1 MKKLLF
7 LIFLVLST
15 GRVHATLIDSLHVT
29 PSIDEQTF
37 KNGTLDITFW
47 NHGNSMV
54 TYCLMDAD
62 GEVVAEGKLVKQV
75 KPARQQFA
83 IDVQKVKRW
92 TAETPYQYTLCLNAT
107 PMKGKGQAEQVKQKV
122 GFRLV
127 AIRYAKLFLNG
138 CPLFLKGINLHNMQP
153 NMSRA
158 DMINILRLLKA
169 HNINAVCT
177 DRVDPLWYDLC
188 DEYGFYACV
197 ELGRSEHIAA
207 FKQLYNHPSIIMWSV
222 GKAETSNVVISKL
235 FETLKQEDTKRPV
248 IWVDMPFTDKRC
260 ELYAPFAPTAKVAD
274 DFCNMGNPVAEKPQ
288 LLASYAQPNG
298 NSYGA
303 LDEYMSLRYRQ
314 PKYAGGF
321 LCEGT
326 LANMQAATP
335 AMQEIRYQMQS
346 ISTLSHAPRI
356 GRLEV
361 FNDSFYDTL
370 SNVYIRWVVRHNGVP
385 VKNGVYTKPFS
396 VAPRKTTNINLG
408 FTDLFKTYPK
418 GELTLDVSYHQ
429 AIATELIAK
438 DQELAKA
445 QITVR
450 PFKPSVEP
458 QQASMAD
465 KRPLKLKRGQS
476 IVISN
481 TCCTV
486 AFDKATGWLTR
497 YDVNGQKLLA
507 EGGTLK
513 PTFWRALTNND
524 RAANGEKQFA
534 QWEKP
539 TYTLVALKTEK
550 VKSNS
555 TQRTDIC
562 VTAQY
567 ELTEQNVA
575 LSICYTINEGGVMK
589 VEQTVTPNDETA
601 VPLALRYGMT
611 LQMPVNMCQSEYFGR
626 GPLENYADRKA
637 SQFVGLY
644 KYNVAHAQCPYTPYQ
659 AWGNH
664 CDVRYWRQTN
674 VQGLGLEVS
683 SAATFGASAYLT
695 KTLPSAI
702 DLHIDLKQSGVNEM
716 VNVGQYPEMIT
727 DTRVLLHKQTFTFWL
742 NPIVA
747 NVEKHE

>member
-7 LIFLVLST
+7 LILLVLST
-15 GRVHATLIDSLHVT
+15 GRVYAALIDSLHVT

-37 KNGTLDITFW
+37 KNGKLDITFW
-47 NHGNSMV
+47 NQGNSMV

-92 TAETPYQYTLCLNAT
+92 TAETPYQYTLYLNAT
-107 PMKGKGQAEQVKQKV
+107 PIKGKGLAEQVKQKV

-138 CPLFLKGINLHNMQP
+138 CPLFLKGINLHNLQP

-197 ELGRSEHIAA
+197 ELGRSQHIAT

-222 GKAETSNVVISKL
+222 GKAETDDVVISKL
-235 FETLKQEDTKRPV
+235 FEKLKKEDTKRPV

-303 LDEYMSLRYRQ
+303 IDEYMSLRYRQ

-321 LCEGT
+321 FCEGT

-361 FNDSFYDTL
+361 FNDCFYDTL

-450 PFKPSVEP
+450 PFKPRVEP
-458 QQASMAD
+458 LQASMVD

-486 AFDKATGWLTR
+486 AFDKTTGWLTR

-567 ELTEQNVA
+567 ELKEQNVA

-611 LQMPVNMCQSEYFGR
+611 LQMPVDMCQSEYFGR

-637 SQFVGLY
+637 SQFVGQY
-644 KYNVAHAQCPYTPYQ
+644 KYNVAHAQCPYIPYQ

-674 VQGLGLEVS
+674 ALGLGLEVS
-683 SAATFGASAYLT
+683 SAITFGASAYLA

-742 NPIVA
+742 NPIMD
-747 NVEKHE
+747 NVEKH

>member
-7 LIFLVLST
+7 LILLVLST
-15 GRVHATLIDSLHVT
+15 GRVYAALIDSLHVT

-37 KNGTLDITFW
+37 KNGKLDITFW
-47 NHGNSMV
+47 NQGNSMV

-92 TAETPYQYTLCLNAT
+92 TAETPYQYTLYLNAT
-107 PMKGKGQAEQVKQKV
+107 PIKGKGLAEQVKQKV

-138 CPLFLKGINLHNMQP
+138 CPLFLKGINLHNLQP
-153 NMSRA
+153 NMSRV

-197 ELGRSEHIAA
+197 ELGRSQHIAA

-222 GKAETSNVVISKL
+222 GKAETDDVVISRL
-235 FETLKQEDTKRPV
+235 FEKLKKEDTKRPV

-303 LDEYMSLRYRQ
+303 IDEYMSLRYRQ

-335 AMQEIRYQMQS
+335 AMHEIRYQMQS

-408 FTDLFKTYPK
+408 FTDLFKTYLK

-458 QQASMAD
+458 LQASMVD

-486 AFDKATGWLTR
+486 AFDKTTGWLTR

-567 ELTEQNVA
+567 ELKEQNVA

-611 LQMPVNMCQSEYFGR
+611 LQMPVDMCQSEYFGR

-637 SQFVGLY
+637 SQFVGQY
-644 KYNVAHAQCPYTPYQ
+644 KYNVAHAQCPYVPYQ

-674 VQGLGLEVS
+674 ALGLGLEVS
-683 SAATFGASAYLT
+683 SAITFGASAYLA

-742 NPIVA
+742 NPIMD
-747 NVEKHE
+747 NVEKH

>member
-7 LIFLVLST
+7 LILLVLST
-15 GRVHATLIDSLHVT
+15 GRVYAALIDSLHVT

-37 KNGTLDITFW
+37 KNGKLDITFW
-47 NHGNSMV
+47 NQGNSMV

-107 PMKGKGQAEQVKQKV
+107 PIKGKGLAEQVKQKV

-138 CPLFLKGINLHNMQP
+138 CPLFLKGINLHNLQP
-153 NMSRA
+153 NMSRV

-197 ELGRSEHIAA
+197 ELGRSQHIVA

-222 GKAETSNVVISKL
+222 GKADTDDVVISRL
-235 FETLKQEDTKRPV
+235 FEKLKKEDTKRPV

-260 ELYAPFAPTAKVAD
+260 ELYTPFAPTAKVAD

-303 LDEYMSLRYRQ
+303 IDEYMSLRYRQ

-408 FTDLFKTYPK
+408 FTDLFKTYPM

-458 QQASMAD
+458 LQASMVD

-486 AFDKATGWLTR
+486 AFDKTTGWLTR

-539 TYTLVALKTEK
+539 TYKLVALKTEK

-567 ELTEQNVA
+567 ELKEQNVA

-611 LQMPVNMCQSEYFGR
+611 FQMPVDMCQSEYFGR

-637 SQFVGLY
+637 SQFVGQY
-644 KYNVAHAQCPYTPYQ
+644 KYNVAHAQCPYVPYQ

-674 VQGLGLEVS
+674 ALGLGLEVS
-683 SAATFGASAYLT
+683 SAITFGASAYLA

-742 NPIVA
+742 NPIMD
-747 NVEKHE
+747 NVEKY

>member
-7 LIFLVLST
+7 LILLVLST
-15 GRVHATLIDSLHVT
+15 GRVYASLIDSLHVT

-37 KNGTLDITFW
+37 KNGKLDITFW
-47 NHGNSMV
+47 NQGNSMV

-107 PMKGKGQAEQVKQKV
+107 PIKGKGQAEQVKQKV

-138 CPLFLKGINLHNMQP
+138 CPLFLKGINLHNLQP

-197 ELGRSEHIAA
+197 ELGRSQHIAA

-222 GKAETSNVVISKL
+222 GKAETDDVVISRL
-235 FETLKQEDTKRPV
+235 FEKLKKEDTKRPV

-303 LDEYMSLRYRQ
+303 IDEYMSLRYRQ

-458 QQASMAD
+458 LQASMVD

-486 AFDKATGWLTR
+486 AFDKTTGWLTR

-507 EGGTLK
+507 EGGTLI
-513 PTFWRALTNND
+513 PSFWRALTNND

-567 ELTEQNVA
+567 ELKEQNVA

-611 LQMPVNMCQSEYFGR
+611 LQMPVDMCQSEYFGR

-637 SQFVGLY
+637 SQFVGQY
-644 KYNVAHAQCPYTPYQ
+644 KYNVAHAQCPYVPYQ

-674 VQGLGLEVS
+674 ALGLGLEVS
-683 SAATFGASAYLT
+683 SAITFGASAYLA

-742 NPIVA
+742 NPIMD
-747 NVEKHE
+747 NVEKH

>member
-7 LIFLVLST
+7 LILLVLST
-15 GRVHATLIDSLHVT
+15 GRVYAALIDSLHVT

-37 KNGTLDITFW
+37 KNGKLDITFW
-47 NHGNSMV
+47 NQGNSMV

-92 TAETPYQYTLCLNAT
+92 TAETPYQYTLYLNAT
-107 PMKGKGQAEQVKQKV
+107 PIKGKGLAEQVEQKV

-138 CPLFLKGINLHNMQP
+138 CPLFLKGINLHNLQP

-197 ELGRSEHIAA
+197 ELGRSQHIAT

-222 GKAETSNVVISKL
+222 GKAETDDVVISKL
-235 FETLKQEDTKRPV
+235 FEKLKKEDTKRPV

-303 LDEYMSLRYRQ
+303 IDEYMSLRYRQ

-361 FNDSFYDTL
+361 FNDCFYDTL

-450 PFKPSVEP
+450 PFKPRVEP
-458 QQASMAD
+458 LQASMVD

-486 AFDKATGWLTR
+486 AFDKTTGWLTR

-567 ELTEQNVA
+567 ELKEQNVA

-611 LQMPVNMCQSEYFGR
+611 LQMPVDMCQSEYFGR

-637 SQFVGLY
+637 SQFVGQY
-644 KYNVAHAQCPYTPYQ
+644 KYNVAHAQCPYIPYQ

-674 VQGLGLEVS
+674 VLGLGLEVS
-683 SAATFGASAYLT
+683 SAITFGASAYLA
-695 KTLPSAI
+695 KALPSAI

-742 NPIVA
+742 NPIMD
-747 NVEKHE
+747 NVEKH

>member
-15 GRVHATLIDSLHVT
+15 GRVYATLIDSLHVT

-37 KNGTLDITFW
+37 KNGKLDITFW
-47 NHGNSMV
+47 NQGNSMV

-107 PMKGKGQAEQVKQKV
+107 PIKGKGQVEQVKQKV

-138 CPLFLKGINLHNMQP
+138 CPLILKGINLHNMQP

-177 DRVDPLWYDLC
+177 NRVDPLWYDLC

-222 GKAETSNVVISKL
+222 GKAETDDVVISKL
-235 FETLKQEDTKRPV
+235 FEKLKKEDTKRPV

-303 LDEYMSLRYRQ
+303 IDEYMSLRYRQ

-408 FTDLFKTYPK
+408 FNDLFKTYPK
-418 GELTLDVSYHQ
+418 GELTLDVSCHQ

-458 QQASMAD
+458 LQASMVD

-486 AFDKATGWLTR
+486 AFDKTTGWLTR

-567 ELTEQNVA
+567 ELKEQNVA

-611 LQMPVNMCQSEYFGR
+611 LQMPVDMCQSEYFGR

-637 SQFVGLY
+637 SQFVGQY
-644 KYNVAHAQCPYTPYQ
+644 KYNVAHAQCPYVPYQ

-674 VQGLGLEVS
+674 ALGLGLEVS
-683 SAATFGASAYLT
+683 SAATFGASAYLA

-747 NVEKHE
+747 NVEKH

>member
-7 LIFLVLST
+7 LILLVLST
-15 GRVHATLIDSLHVT
+15 GRVYAALIDSLHVT

-37 KNGTLDITFW
+37 KNGKLDITFW
-47 NHGNSMV
+47 NQGNSMV

-92 TAETPYQYTLCLNAT
+92 TAETPYQYTLYLNAT
-107 PMKGKGQAEQVKQKV
+107 PIKGKGLAEQVKQKV

-138 CPLFLKGINLHNMQP
+138 CPLFLKGINLHNLQP

-158 DMINILRLLKA
+158 DMIDILRLLKA

-197 ELGRSEHIAA
+197 ELGRSQHIAA

-222 GKAETSNVVISKL
+222 GKAETDNVVISRL

-303 LDEYMSLRYRQ
+303 IDEYMSLRYRQ

-385 VKNGVYTKPFS
+385 IKNGVYTKPFS

-458 QQASMAD
+458 LQASMVD

-486 AFDKATGWLTR
+486 AFDKTTGWLTR

-567 ELTEQNVA
+567 ELKEQNVA

-611 LQMPVNMCQSEYFGR
+611 LQMPVDMCQSEYFGR

-637 SQFVGLY
+637 SQFVGQY
-644 KYNVAHAQCPYTPYQ
+644 KYNVAHAQCPYIPYQ

-674 VQGLGLEVS
+674 ALGLGLEVS
-683 SAATFGASAYLT
+683 SAITFGASAYLA

-727 DTRVLLHKQTFTFWL
+727 DTRVLLHKQMFTFWL
-742 NPIVA
+742 NPIMD
-747 NVEKHE
+747 NVEKY

>member
-1 MKKLLF
+1 MKKILF

-15 GRVHATLIDSLHVT
+15 GRVYATLIDSLHVT

-37 KNGTLDITFW
+37 KNGKLDITFW
-47 NHGNSMV
+47 NQGNSMV
-54 TYCLMDAD
+54 TYCLMDAN

-107 PMKGKGQAEQVKQKV
+107 PIKGKGQAEQVKQKV

-138 CPLFLKGINLHNMQP
+138 CPLFLKGINLHNLQP

-177 DRVDPLWYDLC
+177 NRVDPLWYDLC

-197 ELGRSEHIAA
+197 ELGKSQHEAA

-222 GKAETSNVVISKL
+222 GKAETDNVVISKL
-235 FETLKQEDTKRPV
+235 FETLKKEDTKRPV

-303 LDEYMSLRYRQ
+303 IDEYMSLRYRQ

-458 QQASMAD
+458 LQASMVD

-486 AFDKATGWLTR
+486 AFDKTTGWLTR

-567 ELTEQNVA
+567 ELKEQNVA

-611 LQMPVNMCQSEYFGR
+611 LQMPVDMCQSEYFGR

-637 SQFVGLY
+637 SQFVGQY
-644 KYNVAHAQCPYTPYQ
+644 KYNVAHAQCPYVPYQ

-674 VQGLGLEVS
+674 ALGLGLEVS
-683 SAATFGASAYLT
+683 SAATFGASAYLA

-742 NPIVA
+742 NPIMD
-747 NVEKHE
+747 NVEKH

>member
-7 LIFLVLST
+7 LILLVLST
-15 GRVHATLIDSLHVT
+15 GRVYAALIDSLHVT

-37 KNGTLDITFW
+37 KNGKLDITFW
-47 NHGNSMV
+47 NQGNSMV

-107 PMKGKGQAEQVKQKV
+107 PIKGKGLAEQVKQKV

-138 CPLFLKGINLHNMQP
+138 CPLFLKGINLHNLQP
-153 NMSRA
+153 NMSRV

-197 ELGRSEHIAA
+197 ELGRSQHIAA

-222 GKAETSNVVISKL
+222 GKADTDDVVISRL
-235 FETLKQEDTKRPV
+235 FEKLKKEDTKRPV

-260 ELYAPFAPTAKVAD
+260 ELYTPFAPTAKVAD

-303 LDEYMSLRYRQ
+303 IDEYMSLRYRQ

-408 FTDLFKTYPK
+408 FTDLFKTYPM

-458 QQASMAD
+458 LQASMVD

-486 AFDKATGWLTR
+486 AFDKTTGWLTR

-539 TYTLVALKTEK
+539 TYKLVALKTEK

-567 ELTEQNVA
+567 ELKEQNVA

-611 LQMPVNMCQSEYFGR
+611 FQMPVDMCQSEYFGR

-637 SQFVGLY
+637 SQFVGQY
-644 KYNVAHAQCPYTPYQ
+644 KYNVAHAQCPYVPYQ

-674 VQGLGLEVS
+674 ALGLGLEVS
-683 SAATFGASAYLT
+683 SAATFGASAYLA

-742 NPIVA
+742 NPIMD
-747 NVEKHE
+747 NVEKH

>member
-15 GRVHATLIDSLHVT
+15 GRVYATLIDSLHVT

-37 KNGTLDITFW
+37 KNGNLDITFW
-47 NHGNSMV
+47 NQGNSMV

-107 PMKGKGQAEQVKQKV
+107 PIKGKGQVEQVKQKV

-177 DRVDPLWYDLC
+177 NRVDPLWYDLC

-222 GKAETSNVVISKL
+222 GKAETDDVVISKL
-235 FETLKQEDTKRPV
+235 FEKLKKEDTKRPV

-303 LDEYMSLRYRQ
+303 IDEYMSLRYRQ

-408 FTDLFKTYPK
+408 FNDLFKTYPK
-418 GELTLDVSYHQ
+418 GELTLDVSCHQ

-458 QQASMAD
+458 LQASMVD

-486 AFDKATGWLTR
+486 AFDKTTGWLTR

-567 ELTEQNVA
+567 ELKEQNVA

-611 LQMPVNMCQSEYFGR
+611 LQMPVDMCQSEYFGR

-637 SQFVGLY
+637 SQFVGQY
-644 KYNVAHAQCPYTPYQ
+644 KYNVAHAQCPYVPYQ

-674 VQGLGLEVS
+674 ALGLGLEVS
-683 SAATFGASAYLT
+683 SAATFGASAYLA

-747 NVEKHE
+747 NVEKH

>member
-7 LIFLVLST
+7 LILLVLST
-15 GRVHATLIDSLHVT
+15 GRVYAVLIDSLHVT
-29 PSIDEQTF
+29 PSIDEQTI
-37 KNGTLDITFW
+37 KNGKLDITFW
-47 NHGNSMV
+47 NQGNSMV

-107 PMKGKGQAEQVKQKV
+107 PIKGKGLAEQVKQKV

-138 CPLFLKGINLHNMQP
+138 CPLFLKGINLHNLQP
-153 NMSRA
+153 NMSRV

-197 ELGRSEHIAA
+197 ELGRSQHIAA

-222 GKAETSNVVISKL
+222 GKADTDDVVISRL
-235 FETLKQEDTKRPV
+235 FEKLKKEDTKRPV

-303 LDEYMSLRYRQ
+303 IDEYMSLRYRQ

-458 QQASMAD
+458 LQASMVD

-486 AFDKATGWLTR
+486 AFDKTTGWLTR

-539 TYTLVALKTEK
+539 TYKLVALKTEK

-567 ELTEQNVA
+567 ELKEQNVA

-611 LQMPVNMCQSEYFGR
+611 FQMPVDMCQSEYFGR

-637 SQFVGLY
+637 SQFVGQY
-644 KYNVAHAQCPYTPYQ
+644 KYNVAHAQCPYVPYQ

-674 VQGLGLEVS
+674 ALGLGLEVS
-683 SAATFGASAYLT
+683 SAITFGASAYLA

-742 NPIVA
+742 NPIMD
-747 NVEKHE
+747 NVEKY

>member
-7 LIFLVLST
+7 LILLVLST
-15 GRVHATLIDSLHVT
+15 GRVYAALIDSLHVT

-37 KNGTLDITFW
+37 KNGKLDITFW
-47 NHGNSMV
+47 NQGNSMV

-107 PMKGKGQAEQVKQKV
+107 PIKGKGLAEQVKQKV

-138 CPLFLKGINLHNMQP
+138 CPLFLKGINLHNLQP
-153 NMSRA
+153 NMSRV

-197 ELGRSEHIAA
+197 ELGRSQHIAA

-222 GKAETSNVVISKL
+222 GKAETDDVVISRL
-235 FETLKQEDTKRPV
+235 FEKLKKEDTKRPV

-303 LDEYMSLRYRQ
+303 IDEYMSLRYRQ

-458 QQASMAD
+458 LQASMVD

-486 AFDKATGWLTR
+486 AFDKTTGWLTR

-534 QWEKP
+534 QWEKS

-567 ELTEQNVA
+567 ELKEQNVA

-601 VPLALRYGMT
+601 VLLALRYGMT
-611 LQMPVNMCQSEYFGR
+611 LQMPVDMCQSEYFGR

-637 SQFVGLY
+637 SQFVGQY
-644 KYNVAHAQCPYTPYQ
+644 KYNVAHAQCPYVPYQ

-674 VQGLGLEVS
+674 ALGLGLEVS
-683 SAATFGASAYLT
+683 SAATFGASAYLA

-742 NPIVA
+742 NPIID
-747 NVEKHE
+747 NVEKH

>member
-7 LIFLVLST
+7 LILLVLST
-15 GRVHATLIDSLHVT
+15 GRVYAALIDSLHVT

-37 KNGTLDITFW
+37 KNGKLDITFW
-47 NHGNSMV
+47 NQGNSMV

-107 PMKGKGQAEQVKQKV
+107 PIKGKGLAEQVKQKV

-138 CPLFLKGINLHNMQP
+138 CPLFLKGINLHNLQP
-153 NMSRA
+153 NMSRV

-197 ELGRSEHIAA
+197 ELGRSQHIAA

-222 GKAETSNVVISKL
+222 GKADTDDVVISRL
-235 FETLKQEDTKRPV
+235 FEKLKKEDTKRPV

-260 ELYAPFAPTAKVAD
+260 ELYTPFAPTAKVAD

-303 LDEYMSLRYRQ
+303 IDEYMSLRYRQ

-408 FTDLFKTYPK
+408 FTDLFKTYPM

-458 QQASMAD
+458 LQASMVD

-486 AFDKATGWLTR
+486 AFDKTTGWLTR

-534 QWEKP
+534 NGKP
-539 TYTLVALKTEK
+539 TYKLVALKTEK

-567 ELTEQNVA
+567 ELKEQNVA

-611 LQMPVNMCQSEYFGR
+611 FQMPVDMCQSEYFGR

-637 SQFVGLY
+637 SQFVGQY
-644 KYNVAHAQCPYTPYQ
+644 KYNVAHAQCPYVPYQ

-674 VQGLGLEVS
+674 ALGLGLEVS
-683 SAATFGASAYLT
+683 SAITFGASAYLA

-742 NPIVA
+742 NPIMD
-747 NVEKHE
+747 NVEKY

>member
-7 LIFLVLST
+7 LILLVLST
-15 GRVHATLIDSLHVT
+15 GRVYAALIDSLHVT

-37 KNGTLDITFW
+37 KNGKLDITFW
-47 NHGNSMV
+47 NQGNSMV

-107 PMKGKGQAEQVKQKV
+107 PIKGKGQVEQVKQKV

-177 DRVDPLWYDLC
+177 NRVDPLWYDLC

-222 GKAETSNVVISKL
+222 GKAETDNVVISRL
-235 FETLKQEDTKRPV
+235 FETLKKEDTKRPV

-303 LDEYMSLRYRQ
+303 IDEYMSLRYRQ

-408 FTDLFKTYPK
+408 FNDLFKTYPK
-418 GELTLDVSYHQ
+418 GELTLDVSCHQ

-450 PFKPSVEP
+450 PFKQSVEP
-458 QQASMAD
+458 LQASMVD

-486 AFDKATGWLTR
+486 AFDKTTGWLTR

-567 ELTEQNVA
+567 ELKEQNVA

-611 LQMPVNMCQSEYFGR
+611 LQMPVDMCQSEYFGR

-637 SQFVGLY
+637 SQFVGQY
-644 KYNVAHAQCPYTPYQ
+644 KYNVAHAQCPYIPYQ

-674 VQGLGLEVS
+674 ALGLGLEVS
-683 SAATFGASAYLT
+683 SAITFGASAYLA

-742 NPIVA
+742 NPIMD
-747 NVEKHE
+747 NVEKY

>member
-7 LIFLVLST
+7 LILLVLST
-15 GRVHATLIDSLHVT
+15 GRVYAALIDSLHVT

-37 KNGTLDITFW
+37 KNGKLDITFW
-47 NHGNSMV
+47 NQGNSMV

-107 PMKGKGQAEQVKQKV
+107 PIKGKGLAEQVKQKV

-138 CPLFLKGINLHNMQP
+138 CPLFLKGINLHNLQP
-153 NMSRA
+153 NMSRV

-197 ELGRSEHIAA
+197 ELGRSQHIAA

-222 GKAETSNVVISKL
+222 GKADTDDVVISRL
-235 FETLKQEDTKRPV
+235 FEKLKKEDTKRPV

-303 LDEYMSLRYRQ
+303 IDEYMSLRYRQ

-361 FNDSFYDTL
+361 FNDCFYDTL

-385 VKNGVYTKPFS
+385 LKNGVYTKPFS

-458 QQASMAD
+458 LQASMVD

-486 AFDKATGWLTR
+486 AFDKTTGWLTR

-567 ELTEQNVA
+567 ELKEQNVA

-611 LQMPVNMCQSEYFGR
+611 LQLPVDMCQSEYFGR

-637 SQFVGLY
+637 SQFVGQY
-644 KYNVAHAQCPYTPYQ
+644 KYNVAQAQCPYTPYQ

-674 VQGLGLEVS
+674 AQGLGLEVS
-683 SAATFGASAYLT
+683 SAATFGASAYLA
-695 KTLPSAI
+695 KTLLSAI

-747 NVEKHE
+747 NVEKH

>member
-7 LIFLVLST
+7 LILLVLST
-15 GRVHATLIDSLHVT
+15 GRVYAALIDSLHVT

-37 KNGTLDITFW
+37 KNGKLDITFW
-47 NHGNSMV
+47 NQGNSMV

-107 PMKGKGQAEQVKQKV
+107 PIKGKGQAEQVKQKV

-177 DRVDPLWYDLC
+177 DRVDPLWYNLC

-197 ELGRSEHIAA
+197 ELGRGEHISA

-222 GKAETSNVVISKL
+222 GKADTSNVVISEL

-248 IWVDMPFTDKRC
+248 IWVDMPFTDQRC

-303 LDEYMSLRYRQ
+303 IDEYMSLRYRQ

-385 VKNGVYTKPFS
+385 IKNGVYTKPFS

-458 QQASMAD
+458 LQASMVD

-486 AFDKATGWLTR
+486 AFDKTTGWLTR

-567 ELTEQNVA
+567 ELKEQNVA

-611 LQMPVNMCQSEYFGR
+611 LQMPVDMCQSEYFGR

-637 SQFVGLY
+637 SQFVGQY
-644 KYNVAHAQCPYTPYQ
+644 KYNVTHAQRPYIPYQ

-674 VQGLGLEVS
+674 ALGLGLEVS
-683 SAATFGASAYLT
+683 SAITFGASAYLA

-742 NPIVA
+742 NPIMD
-747 NVEKHE
+747 NVEKY

>member
-7 LIFLVLST
+7 LILLVLST
-15 GRVHATLIDSLHVT
+15 GRVYAALIDSLHVT

-37 KNGTLDITFW
+37 KNGKLDITFW
-47 NHGNSMV
+47 NLGNSMV

-83 IDVQKVKRW
+83 IEVQKVKRW
-92 TAETPYQYTLCLNAT
+92 TAETPYQYTLYLNAT
-107 PMKGKGQAEQVKQKV
+107 PIKGKGLAEQVKQKV

-127 AIRYAKLFLNG
+127 AIRNAKLFLNG
-138 CPLFLKGINLHNMQP
+138 CPLFLKGINLHNLQP
-153 NMSRA
+153 NMSRV

-197 ELGRSEHIAA
+197 ELGRSQHIAA
-207 FKQLYNHPSIIMWSV
+207 FKLLYNHPSIIMWSV
-222 GKAETSNVVISKL
+222 GKAETDDVVISRL
-235 FETLKQEDTKRPV
+235 FEKLKKEDTKRPV

-303 LDEYMSLRYRQ
+303 IDEYMSLRYRQ

-458 QQASMAD
+458 LQASMVD

-486 AFDKATGWLTR
+486 AFDKTTGWLTR

-567 ELTEQNVA
+567 ELKEQNVA

-611 LQMPVNMCQSEYFGR
+611 LQMPVDMCQSEYFGR

-637 SQFVGLY
+637 SQFVGQY
-644 KYNVAHAQCPYTPYQ
+644 KYNVAHAQCPYVPYQ

-674 VQGLGLEVS
+674 ALGLGLEVS
-683 SAATFGASAYLT
+683 SAATFGASAYLA

-742 NPIVA
+742 NPIMD
-747 NVEKHE
+747 NVEKH

>member
-7 LIFLVLST
+7 LILLVLST
-15 GRVHATLIDSLHVT
+15 GRVYAALIDSLHVT

-37 KNGTLDITFW
+37 KNGKLDITFW
-47 NHGNSMV
+47 NQGNSMV

-107 PMKGKGQAEQVKQKV
+107 PIKGKGLAEQVMQKV

-138 CPLFLKGINLHNMQP
+138 CPLFLKGINLHNLQP
-153 NMSRA
+153 NMSRV

-197 ELGRSEHIAA
+197 ELGRSQHIAA

-222 GKAETSNVVISKL
+222 GKADTDDVVISRL
-235 FETLKQEDTKRPV
+235 FEKLKKEDTKRPV

-260 ELYAPFAPTAKVAD
+260 ELYTPFAPTAKVAD

-303 LDEYMSLRYRQ
+303 IDEYMSLRYRQ

-408 FTDLFKTYPK
+408 FTDLFKTYPM

-458 QQASMAD
+458 LQASMVD

-486 AFDKATGWLTR
+486 AFDKTTGWLTR

-539 TYTLVALKTEK
+539 TYKLVALKTEK

-567 ELTEQNVA
+567 ELKEQNVA

-611 LQMPVNMCQSEYFGR
+611 FQMPVDMCQSEYFGR

-637 SQFVGLY
+637 SQFVGQY
-644 KYNVAHAQCPYTPYQ
+644 KYNVAHAQCPYVPYQ

-674 VQGLGLEVS
+674 ALGLGLEVS
-683 SAATFGASAYLT
+683 SAITFGASAYLA

-742 NPIVA
+742 NPIMD
-747 NVEKHE
+747 NVEKY

>member
-7 LIFLVLST
+7 LILLVLST
-15 GRVHATLIDSLHVT
+15 GRVYAALIDSLHVT

-37 KNGTLDITFW
+37 KNGKLDITFW
-47 NHGNSMV
+47 NQGNSMV

-92 TAETPYQYTLCLNAT
+92 TAETPYQYTLYLNAT
-107 PMKGKGQAEQVKQKV
+107 PIKGKGLAEQVKQKV

-138 CPLFLKGINLHNMQP
+138 CPLFLKGINLHNLQP
-153 NMSRA
+153 NMSRV

-197 ELGRSEHIAA
+197 ELGRSQHIAT

-222 GKAETSNVVISKL
+222 GKAETDDVVISKL
-235 FETLKQEDTKRPV
+235 FEKLKKEDTKRPV

-303 LDEYMSLRYRQ
+303 IDEYMSLRYRQ

-361 FNDSFYDTL
+361 FNDCFYDTL

-458 QQASMAD
+458 LQASMVD

-486 AFDKATGWLTR
+486 AFDKTTGWLTR

-567 ELTEQNVA
+567 ELKEQKVA

-611 LQMPVNMCQSEYFGR
+611 LQMPVDMCQSEYFGR

-637 SQFVGLY
+637 SQFVGQY
-644 KYNVAHAQCPYTPYQ
+644 KYNVAHAQCPYIPYQ

-674 VQGLGLEVS
+674 ALGLGLEVS
-683 SAATFGASAYLT
+683 SAITFGASAYLA

-742 NPIVA
+742 NPIMD
-747 NVEKHE
+747 NVEKH

>member
-7 LIFLVLST
+7 LILLVLST
-15 GRVHATLIDSLHVT
+15 GRVYAALIDSLHVT

-37 KNGTLDITFW
+37 KNGKLDITFW
-47 NHGNSMV
+47 NQGNSMV

-107 PMKGKGQAEQVKQKV
+107 PIKGKGLAEQVKQKV

-138 CPLFLKGINLHNMQP
+138 CPLFLKGINLHNLQP
-153 NMSRA
+153 NMSRV

-177 DRVDPLWYDLC
+177 DRVAPLWYDLC

-197 ELGRSEHIAA
+197 ELGRSQHIAA

-222 GKAETSNVVISKL
+222 GKADTDDVVISRL
-235 FETLKQEDTKRPV
+235 FEKLKKEDTKRPV

-260 ELYAPFAPTAKVAD
+260 ELYTPFAPTAKVAD

-288 LLASYAQPNG
+288 LLVSYAQPNG

-408 FTDLFKTYPK
+408 FTDLFKTYPM

-458 QQASMAD
+458 LQASMVD

-486 AFDKATGWLTR
+486 AFDKTTGWLTR

-539 TYTLVALKTEK
+539 TYKLVALKTEK

-567 ELTEQNVA
+567 ELKEQNVA

-611 LQMPVNMCQSEYFGR
+611 FQMPVDMCQSEYFGR

-637 SQFVGLY
+637 SQFVGQY
-644 KYNVAHAQCPYTPYQ
+644 KYNVAHAQCPYVPYQ

-674 VQGLGLEVS
+674 ALGLGLEVS
-683 SAATFGASAYLT
+683 SAITFGASAYLA

-742 NPIVA
+742 NPIMD
-747 NVEKHE
+747 NVEKY

>member
-7 LIFLVLST
+7 LILLVLST
-15 GRVHATLIDSLHVT
+15 GRVYAALIDSLHVT

-37 KNGTLDITFW
+37 KNGKLDITFW
-47 NHGNSMV
+47 NQGNSMV

-107 PMKGKGQAEQVKQKV
+107 PIKGKGQAEQVKQKV

-197 ELGRSEHIAA
+197 ELGRSQHIAA

-222 GKAETSNVVISKL
+222 GKAETDDVVISRL
-235 FETLKQEDTKRPV
+235 FEKLKKEDTKRPV

-458 QQASMAD
+458 LQASMVD

-486 AFDKATGWLTR
+486 AFDKTTGWLTR

-507 EGGTLK
+507 EGGTLM
-513 PTFWRALTNND
+513 PSFWRALTNND

-567 ELTEQNVA
+567 ELKEQNVV

-601 VPLALRYGMT
+601 VPHALRYGMT
-611 LQMPVNMCQSEYFGR
+611 LQLPADMCQSEYFGR

-637 SQFVGLY
+637 SQFVGQY
-644 KYNVAHAQCPYTPYQ
+644 KYNVAHAQCPYVPYQ

-674 VQGLGLEVS
+674 ALGLGLEVS
-683 SAATFGASAYLT
+683 SAATFGASAYLA

-742 NPIVA
+742 NPIMD
-747 NVEKHE
+747 NVEKH

>member
-37 KNGTLDITFW
+37 KNGMLDITFW
-47 NHGNSMV
+47 NQGNSMV

-75 KPARQQFA
+75 KPARQQFT

-107 PMKGKGQAEQVKQKV
+107 PIKGKGLTEQVKQKV

-153 NMSRA
+153 NMSRV

-222 GKAETSNVVISKL
+222 GKAETNDVVISKL
-235 FETLKQEDTKRPV
+235 FETLKKEDTKRPV

-303 LDEYMSLRYRQ
+303 IDEYMSLRYRQ

-326 LANMQAATP
+326 LANMLAATP

-458 QQASMAD
+458 LQASMVD

-486 AFDKATGWLTR
+486 TFDKATGWLTR

-513 PTFWRALTNND
+513 PSFWRALTNND
-524 RAANGEKQFA
+524 RAANGEKQFT

-550 VKSNS
+550 VKNNS

-562 VTAQY
+562 ITAQY
-567 ELTEQNVA
+567 ELKEQKVA

-611 LQMPVNMCQSEYFGR
+611 LQMPADMCQSEYFGR

-637 SQFVGLY
+637 SQFVGQY

-674 VQGLGLEVS
+674 VLGLGLEVS
-683 SAATFGASAYLT
+683 SAATFGASAHLA
-695 KTLPSAI
+695 KALPSAI

-747 NVEKHE
+747 NVEKH

>member
-15 GRVHATLIDSLHVT
+15 GRVYATLIDSLHVT

-37 KNGTLDITFW
+37 KNGKLDITFW

-107 PMKGKGQAEQVKQKV
+107 PIKGKGQAEQVKQKV

-138 CPLFLKGINLHNMQP
+138 CPLFLKGINLHNLQP

-158 DMINILRLLKA
+158 DIINILRLLKA

-197 ELGRSEHIAA
+197 ELGRSQHIAA

-222 GKAETSNVVISKL
+222 GKAETDNVVTSKL
-235 FETLKQEDTKRPV
+235 FETLKREDTKRPV

-303 LDEYMSLRYRQ
+303 IDEYMSLRYRQ

-346 ISTLSHAPRI
+346 ITTLSHAPRI

-408 FTDLFKTYPK
+408 FTDLFKTYQK

-458 QQASMAD
+458 LQPSMVG
-465 KRPLKLKRGQS
+465 KRTLKLKRGQS

-513 PTFWRALTNND
+513 PSFWRALTNND
-524 RAANGEKQFA
+524 RAADGEKQFA

-550 VKSNS
+550 VKNNI

-567 ELTEQNVA
+567 ELKEQKVA
-575 LSICYTINEGGVMK
+575 LAICYTINEGGVMK

-611 LQMPVNMCQSEYFGR
+611 LQMPADMCQSEYFGR

-637 SQFVGLY
+637 SQFVGQY

-674 VQGLGLEVS
+674 VLGLGLEVS
-683 SAATFGASAYLT
+683 SAATFSASAHLA
-695 KTLPSAI
+695 KALPSAI

-742 NPIVA
+742 SPIVA
-747 NVEKHE
+747 NVEKH

>member
-7 LIFLVLST
+7 LILLVLST
-15 GRVHATLIDSLHVT
+15 GRVYAALIDSLHVT

-37 KNGTLDITFW
+37 KNGKLDITFW
-47 NHGNSMV
+47 NQGNSMV

-92 TAETPYQYTLCLNAT
+92 TAETPYQYTLYLNAT
-107 PMKGKGQAEQVKQKV
+107 PIKGKGLAEQVKQKV

-138 CPLFLKGINLHNMQP
+138 CPLFLKGINLHNLQP

-197 ELGRSEHIAA
+197 ELGRSQHIAT

-222 GKAETSNVVISKL
+222 GKAETDDVVISKL
-235 FETLKQEDTKRPV
+235 FEKLKKEDTKRPV

-303 LDEYMSLRYRQ
+303 IDEYMSLRYRQ

-361 FNDSFYDTL
+361 FNDCFYDTL

-418 GELTLDVSYHQ
+418 GELTLDVFYHQ

-458 QQASMAD
+458 LQASMVD

-486 AFDKATGWLTR
+486 AFDKTTGWLTR

-567 ELTEQNVA
+567 ELKEQNVA

-611 LQMPVNMCQSEYFGR
+611 LQMPADMCQSEYFGR

-637 SQFVGLY
+637 SQFVGQY
-644 KYNVAHAQCPYTPYQ
+644 KYNVAHAQCPYIPYQ

-674 VQGLGLEVS
+674 VLGLGLEVS
-683 SAATFGASAYLT
+683 SAITFGASAYLA
-695 KTLPSAI
+695 KALPSAI

-742 NPIVA
+742 NPIMD
-747 NVEKHE
+747 NVEKH

>member
-7 LIFLVLST
+7 LILLVLST
-15 GRVHATLIDSLHVT
+15 GRVYAALIDSLHVT

-37 KNGTLDITFW
+37 KNGKLDITFW
-47 NHGNSMV
+47 NQGNSMV

-92 TAETPYQYTLCLNAT
+92 TAETPYQYTLYLNAT
-107 PMKGKGQAEQVKQKV
+107 PIKGKGLAEQVKQKV

-138 CPLFLKGINLHNMQP
+138 CPLFLKGINLHNLQP
-153 NMSRA
+153 NMSRV

-197 ELGRSEHIAA
+197 ELGRSQHIAA

-222 GKAETSNVVISKL
+222 GKADTDDVVISRL
-235 FETLKQEDTKRPV
+235 FEKLKKEDTKRPV

-260 ELYAPFAPTAKVAD
+260 ELYTPFAPTAKVAD

-303 LDEYMSLRYRQ
+303 IDEYMSLRYRQ

-408 FTDLFKTYPK
+408 FTDLFKTYPM

-458 QQASMAD
+458 LQASMVD

-486 AFDKATGWLTR
+486 AFDKTTGWLTR

-539 TYTLVALKTEK
+539 TYKLVALKTEK

-567 ELTEQNVA
+567 ELKEQNVA

-611 LQMPVNMCQSEYFGR
+611 FQMPVDMCQSEYFGR

-637 SQFVGLY
+637 SQFVGQY
-644 KYNVAHAQCPYTPYQ
+644 KYNVAHAQCPYVPYQ

-674 VQGLGLEVS
+674 ALGLGLEVS
-683 SAATFGASAYLT
+683 SAITFGASAYLA

-742 NPIVA
+742 NPIMD
-747 NVEKHE
+747 NVEKY

>member
-7 LIFLVLST
+7 LILLVLST
-15 GRVHATLIDSLHVT
+15 GRVYAALIDSLHVT

-37 KNGTLDITFW
+37 KNGKLDITFW
-47 NHGNSMV
+47 NQGNSMV

-92 TAETPYQYTLCLNAT
+92 TAETPYQYTLYLNAT
-107 PMKGKGQAEQVKQKV
+107 PIKGRGLAEQVKQKV

-138 CPLFLKGINLHNMQP
+138 CPLFLKGINLHNLQP
-153 NMSRA
+153 NISRA
-158 DMINILRLLKA
+158 DMIDILRLLKA

-197 ELGRSEHIAA
+197 ELGRSQHIAA

-222 GKAETSNVVISKL
+222 GKAETDNVVISRL

-303 LDEYMSLRYRQ
+303 IDEYMSLRYRQ

-385 VKNGVYTKPFS
+385 IKNGVYTKPFS

-458 QQASMAD
+458 LQASMVD

-486 AFDKATGWLTR
+486 AFDKTTGWLTR

-567 ELTEQNVA
+567 ELKEQNVA

-611 LQMPVNMCQSEYFGR
+611 LQMPVDMCQSEYFGR

-637 SQFVGLY
+637 SQFVGQY
-644 KYNVAHAQCPYTPYQ
+644 KYNVTHAQCPYIPYQ

-674 VQGLGLEVS
+674 ALGLGLEVS
-683 SAATFGASAYLT
+683 SAITFGASAYLA

-742 NPIVA
+742 NPIMD
-747 NVEKHE
+747 NVEKY

>member
-7 LIFLVLST
+7 LILLVLST
-15 GRVHATLIDSLHVT
+15 GRVYAALIDSLHVT

-37 KNGTLDITFW
+37 KNGKLDITFW
-47 NHGNSMV
+47 NQGNSMV

-92 TAETPYQYTLCLNAT
+92 TAETPYQYTLYLNAT
-107 PMKGKGQAEQVKQKV
+107 PIKGKGLAEQVKQKV

-138 CPLFLKGINLHNMQP
+138 CPLFLKGINLHNLQP

-197 ELGRSEHIAA
+197 ELGRSQHIAT

-222 GKAETSNVVISKL
+222 GKAETDDVVISKL
-235 FETLKQEDTKRPV
+235 FEKLKKEDTKRPL

-303 LDEYMSLRYRQ
+303 IGEYMSLRYRQ

-361 FNDSFYDTL
+361 VNDCFYDTL

-396 VAPRKTTNINLG
+396 VAPRKTTNINLD

-418 GELTLDVSYHQ
+418 GELTLDVFYHQ

-450 PFKPSVEP
+450 PFKPRVEP
-458 QQASMAD
+458 LQASMVD

-486 AFDKATGWLTR
+486 AFDKTTGWLTR

-524 RAANGEKQFA
+524 RAANGEKQFV

-550 VKSNS
+550 VKNNS

-567 ELTEQNVA
+567 ELKEQKVA

-611 LQMPVNMCQSEYFGR
+611 LQMPADMCQSEYFGR

-637 SQFVGLY
+637 SQFVGQY
-644 KYNVAHAQCPYTPYQ
+644 KYNVAHAQCPYIPYQ

-674 VQGLGLEVS
+674 ALGLGLEVS
-683 SAATFGASAYLT
+683 SAATFGASAYLA
-695 KTLPSAI
+695 KTLLSAI

-742 NPIVA
+742 NPIMD
-747 NVEKHE
+747 NVEKH

>member
-7 LIFLVLST
+7 LILLVLST
-15 GRVHATLIDSLHVT
+15 GRVYAALIDSLHVT

-37 KNGTLDITFW
+37 KNGKLDITFW
-47 NHGNSMV
+47 NQGNSMV

-92 TAETPYQYTLCLNAT
+92 TAETPYQYTLYLNAT
-107 PMKGKGQAEQVKQKV
+107 PIKGKGLAEQVKQKV

-138 CPLFLKGINLHNMQP
+138 CPLFLKGINLHNLQP

-197 ELGRSEHIAA
+197 ELGRSQHIAA

-222 GKAETSNVVISKL
+222 GKAETDDVVISRL
-235 FETLKQEDTKRPV
+235 FEKLKKEDTKRPV

-303 LDEYMSLRYRQ
+303 IDEYMSLRYRQ

-429 AIATELIAK
+429 AIATELIAN

-458 QQASMAD
+458 LQASMVD

-486 AFDKATGWLTR
+486 AFDKTTGWLTR

-567 ELTEQNVA
+567 ELKEQKVA

-601 VPLALRYGMT
+601 VPIALRYGMT
-611 LQMPVNMCQSEYFGR
+611 LQMPVDMCQSEYFGR

-637 SQFVGLY
+637 SQFVGQY
-644 KYNVAHAQCPYTPYQ
+644 KYNVAHAQCPYIPYQ

-674 VQGLGLEVS
+674 ALGLGLEVS
-683 SAATFGASAYLT
+683 SAITFGASAYLA

-742 NPIVA
+742 NPIMD
-747 NVEKHE
+747 NVEKH

>member
-7 LIFLVLST
+7 LILLVLST
-15 GRVHATLIDSLHVT
+15 GRVYAALIDSLHVT

-37 KNGTLDITFW
+37 KNGKLDITFW
-47 NHGNSMV
+47 NQGNSMV

-92 TAETPYQYTLCLNAT
+92 TAETPYQYTLYLNAT
-107 PMKGKGQAEQVKQKV
+107 PIKGKGLAEQVKQKV

-138 CPLFLKGINLHNMQP
+138 CPLFLKGINLHNLQP
-153 NMSRA
+153 NMSRV

-197 ELGRSEHIAA
+197 ELGRSQHIAA

-222 GKAETSNVVISKL
+222 GKAETDDVVISRL
-235 FETLKQEDTKRPV
+235 FEKLKKEDTKRPV

-303 LDEYMSLRYRQ
+303 IDEYMSLRYRQ

-408 FTDLFKTYPK
+408 FTDLFKTYLK

-458 QQASMAD
+458 LQASMVD

-486 AFDKATGWLTR
+486 AFDKTTGWLTR

-567 ELTEQNVA
+567 ELKEQNVA

-611 LQMPVNMCQSEYFGR
+611 LQMPVDMCQSEYFGR

-637 SQFVGLY
+637 SQFVGQY
-644 KYNVAHAQCPYTPYQ
+644 KYNVAHAQCPYVPYQ

-674 VQGLGLEVS
+674 ALGLGLEVS
-683 SAATFGASAYLT
+683 SAITFGASAYLA

-742 NPIVA
+742 NPIMD
-747 NVEKHE
+747 NVEKH

>member
-7 LIFLVLST
+7 LILLVLST
-15 GRVHATLIDSLHVT
+15 GRVYATLIDSLHVT

-37 KNGTLDITFW
+37 KNGKLDITFW
-47 NHGNSMV
+47 NQGNSMV

-107 PMKGKGQAEQVKQKV
+107 PIKGKGQTEQVKQKV

-138 CPLFLKGINLHNMQP
+138 CPLFLKGINLHNLQP

-169 HNINAVCT
+169 HNINAVYT

-197 ELGRSEHIAA
+197 ELGRSQHIAA

-222 GKAETSNVVISKL
+222 GKAETDDVVISRL
-235 FETLKQEDTKRPV
+235 FEKLKKEDTKRPV

-260 ELYAPFAPTAKVAD
+260 ELYTPFAPTAKVAD

-303 LDEYMSLRYRQ
+303 IDEYMSLRYRQ

-408 FTDLFKTYPK
+408 FTDLFKTYPM

-458 QQASMAD
+458 LQASMVD

-486 AFDKATGWLTR
+486 AFDKTTGWLTR

-539 TYTLVALKTEK
+539 TYKLVALKTEK

-567 ELTEQNVA
+567 ELKEQNVA

-611 LQMPVNMCQSEYFGR
+611 FQMPVDMCQSEYFGR

-637 SQFVGLY
+637 SQFVGQY
-644 KYNVAHAQCPYTPYQ
+644 KYNVAHAQCPYIPYQ

-674 VQGLGLEVS
+674 ALGLGLEVS
-683 SAATFGASAYLT
+683 SAITFGASAYLA

-742 NPIVA
+742 NPIMD
-747 NVEKHE
+747 NVEKY

>member
-7 LIFLVLST
+7 LILLVLST
-15 GRVHATLIDSLHVT
+15 GRVYAALIDSLHVT

-37 KNGTLDITFW
+37 KNGKLDITFW
-47 NHGNSMV
+47 NQGNSMV

-107 PMKGKGQAEQVKQKV
+107 PIKGKGLAEQVKQKV

-138 CPLFLKGINLHNMQP
+138 CPLFLKGINLHNLQP
-153 NMSRA
+153 NMSRV

-197 ELGRSEHIAA
+197 ELGRSQHIAA

-222 GKAETSNVVISKL
+222 GKAETDDVVISRL
-235 FETLKQEDTKRPV
+235 FEKLKKEDTKRPV

-303 LDEYMSLRYRQ
+303 IDEYMSLRYRQ

-450 PFKPSVEP
+450 PFKPSIEP
-458 QQASMAD
+458 LQASMVD

-486 AFDKATGWLTR
+486 AFDRTTGWLTR

-562 VTAQY
+562 LTAQY
-567 ELTEQNVA
+567 ELKEQNVA

-611 LQMPVNMCQSEYFGR
+611 LQMPVDMCQSEYFGR

-637 SQFVGLY
+637 SQFVGQY
-644 KYNVAHAQCPYTPYQ
+644 KYNVAHAQCPYVPYQ

-674 VQGLGLEVS
+674 ALGLGLEVS
-683 SAATFGASAYLT
+683 SAATFGASAYLA

-742 NPIVA
+742 NPIMD
-747 NVEKHE
+747 NVEKH

>member
-7 LIFLVLST
+7 LILLVLST
-15 GRVHATLIDSLHVT
+15 GRVYAALIDSLHVT

-37 KNGTLDITFW
+37 KNGKLDITFW
-47 NHGNSMV
+47 NQGNSMV

-92 TAETPYQYTLCLNAT
+92 TAETPYQYTLYLNAT
-107 PMKGKGQAEQVKQKV
+107 PIKGKGLAEQVKQKV

-138 CPLFLKGINLHNMQP
+138 CPLFLKGINLHNLQP

-197 ELGRSEHIAA
+197 ELGRSQHIAA

-222 GKAETSNVVISKL
+222 GKAETDDVVISRL
-235 FETLKQEDTKRPV
+235 FEKLKKEDTKRPV
-248 IWVDMPFTDKRC
+248 IWVDMSFTDKRC

-303 LDEYMSLRYRQ
+303 IDEYMSLRYRQ

-418 GELTLDVSYHQ
+418 GELTLDVFYHQ

-458 QQASMAD
+458 LQASMVD

-539 TYTLVALKTEK
+539 TYKLVALKTEK

-567 ELTEQNVA
+567 ELKEQNVA

-611 LQMPVNMCQSEYFGR
+611 FQMPVDMCQSEYFGR

-637 SQFVGLY
+637 SQFVGQY
-644 KYNVAHAQCPYTPYQ
+644 KYNVAHAQCPYVPYQ

-674 VQGLGLEVS
+674 ALGLGLEVS
-683 SAATFGASAYLT
+683 SAITFGASAYLA

-742 NPIVA
+742 NPIMD
-747 NVEKHE
+747 NVEKY

>member
-15 GRVHATLIDSLHVT
+15 GRVQATLIDSLHVT

-47 NHGNSMV
+47 NQGNSMV
-54 TYCLMDAD
+54 TYRLMDAD

-107 PMKGKGQAEQVKQKV
+107 PIKGKGQAEQVKQKV

-197 ELGRSEHIAA
+197 ELGRSQHIAA

-222 GKAETSNVVISKL
+222 GKAETDNVVISRL
-235 FETLKQEDTKRPV
+235 FETVKQEDTKRPV

-303 LDEYMSLRYRQ
+303 IDEYMSLRYRQ

-385 VKNGVYTKPFS
+385 IKNGVYTKPFS

-458 QQASMAD
+458 LQASMVD

-486 AFDKATGWLTR
+486 AFDKTTGWLTR

-567 ELTEQNVA
+567 ELKEQNVA

-611 LQMPVNMCQSEYFGR
+611 LQMPVDMCQSEYFGR

-637 SQFVGLY
+637 SQFVGQY
-644 KYNVAHAQCPYTPYQ
+644 KYNVTHAQCPYIPYQ

-674 VQGLGLEVS
+674 ALGLGLEVS
-683 SAATFGASAYLT
+683 SAITFGASAYLA

-742 NPIVA
+742 NPIMD
-747 NVEKHE
+747 NVEKY

>member
-1 MKKLLF
+1 MKKILF

-15 GRVHATLIDSLHVT
+15 GRVYATLIDSLHVT

-37 KNGTLDITFW
+37 KNGKLDITFW
-47 NHGNSMV
+47 NQGNSMV

-107 PMKGKGQAEQVKQKV
+107 PIKGKGQAEQVKQKV

-138 CPLFLKGINLHNMQP
+138 CPLFLKGINLHNLQP

-177 DRVDPLWYDLC
+177 NRVDPLWYDLC

-197 ELGRSEHIAA
+197 ELGKSQHEAA

-222 GKAETSNVVISKL
+222 GKAETDNVVISKL
-235 FETLKQEDTKRPV
+235 FETLKKEDTKRPV

-303 LDEYMSLRYRQ
+303 IDEYMSLRYRQ

-458 QQASMAD
+458 LQASMVD

-486 AFDKATGWLTR
+486 AFDKTTGWLTR

-524 RAANGEKQFA
+524 RAANGEKQLA

-555 TQRTDIC
+555 TQRSDIC

-567 ELTEQNVA
+567 ELKEQNVA

-611 LQMPVNMCQSEYFGR
+611 LQMPVDMCQSEYFGR

-637 SQFVGLY
+637 SQFVGQY
-644 KYNVAHAQCPYTPYQ
+644 KYNVAHAQCPYVPYQ

-674 VQGLGLEVS
+674 ALGLGLEVS
-683 SAATFGASAYLT
+683 SAATFGASAYLA

-742 NPIVA
+742 NPIMD
-747 NVEKHE
+747 NVEKH

>member
-7 LIFLVLST
+7 LILLVLST
-15 GRVHATLIDSLHVT
+15 GRVYAALIDSLHVT

-37 KNGTLDITFW
+37 KNGKLDITFW
-47 NHGNSMV
+47 NQGNSMV

-107 PMKGKGQAEQVKQKV
+107 PIKGKGLAEQVKQKV

-138 CPLFLKGINLHNMQP
+138 CPLFLKGINLHNLQP
-153 NMSRA
+153 NMSRV

-197 ELGRSEHIAA
+197 ELGRSQHIAA

-222 GKAETSNVVISKL
+222 GKADTDDVVISRL
-235 FETLKQEDTKRPV
+235 FEKLKKEDTKRPV

-303 LDEYMSLRYRQ
+303 IDEYMSLRYRQ

-408 FTDLFKTYPK
+408 FTDLFKTYLK

-458 QQASMAD
+458 LQASMVD

-481 TCCTV
+481 ACCTV

-507 EGGTLK
+507 EGGTLM
-513 PTFWRALTNND
+513 PSFWRALTNND

-567 ELTEQNVA
+567 ELKEQNVV

-611 LQMPVNMCQSEYFGR
+611 FQMPVDMCQSEYFGR

-637 SQFVGLY
+637 SQFVGQY
-644 KYNVAHAQCPYTPYQ
+644 KYNVAHAQCPYIPYQ

-674 VQGLGLEVS
+674 ALGLGLEVS
-683 SAATFGASAYLT
+683 SAATFGASAYLA

-742 NPIVA
+742 NPIMD
-747 NVEKHE
+747 NVEKH

>member
-7 LIFLVLST
+7 LILLVLST
-15 GRVHATLIDSLHVT
+15 GRVYAALIDSLHVT

-37 KNGTLDITFW
+37 KNGKLDITFW
-47 NHGNSMV
+47 NQGNSMV

-92 TAETPYQYTLCLNAT
+92 TAETPYQYTLYLNAT
-107 PMKGKGQAEQVKQKV
+107 PIKGRGLAEQVKQKV

-138 CPLFLKGINLHNMQP
+138 CPLFLKGINLHNLQP

-158 DMINILRLLKA
+158 DMIDILRLLKA

-197 ELGRSEHIAA
+197 ELGRSQHIAA

-222 GKAETSNVVISKL
+222 GKAETDNVVISRL

-303 LDEYMSLRYRQ
+303 IDEYMSLRYRQ

-385 VKNGVYTKPFS
+385 IKNGVYTKPFS

-458 QQASMAD
+458 LQASMVD

-486 AFDKATGWLTR
+486 AFDKTTGWLTR

-567 ELTEQNVA
+567 ELKEQNVA

-611 LQMPVNMCQSEYFGR
+611 LQMPVDMCQSEYFGR

-637 SQFVGLY
+637 SQFVGQY
-644 KYNVAHAQCPYTPYQ
+644 KYNVTHAQCPYVPYQ

-674 VQGLGLEVS
+674 ALGLGLEVS
-683 SAATFGASAYLT
+683 SAITFGASAYLA

-742 NPIVA
+742 NPIMD
-747 NVEKHE
+747 NVEKY

>member
-7 LIFLVLST
+7 LILLVLST
-15 GRVHATLIDSLHVT
+15 GRVYAALIDSLHVT

-37 KNGTLDITFW
+37 KNGKLDITFW
-47 NHGNSMV
+47 NQGNSMV

-107 PMKGKGQAEQVKQKV
+107 PIKGKGLAEQVKQKV

-138 CPLFLKGINLHNMQP
+138 CPLFLKGINLHNLQP
-153 NMSRA
+153 NMSRV

-197 ELGRSEHIAA
+197 ELGRSQHIAA

-222 GKAETSNVVISKL
+222 GKADTDDVVISRL
-235 FETLKQEDTKRPV
+235 FEKLKKEDTKRPV

-303 LDEYMSLRYRQ
+303 IDEYMSLRYRQ

-458 QQASMAD
+458 LQASMVD

-486 AFDKATGWLTR
+486 AFDKTTGWLTR

-524 RAANGEKQFA
+524 CAANGEKQFA

-539 TYTLVALKTEK
+539 TYKLVALKTEK

-567 ELTEQNVA
+567 ELKEQNVA

-611 LQMPVNMCQSEYFGR
+611 FQMPVDMCQSEYFGR

-637 SQFVGLY
+637 SQFVGQY
-644 KYNVAHAQCPYTPYQ
+644 KYNVAHAQCPYVPYQ

-674 VQGLGLEVS
+674 ALGLGLEVS
-683 SAATFGASAYLT
+683 SAITFGASAYLA

-742 NPIVA
+742 NPIMD
-747 NVEKHE
+747 NVEKY

>member
-7 LIFLVLST
+7 LILLVLST
-15 GRVHATLIDSLHVT
+15 GRVYAALIDSLHVT

-37 KNGTLDITFW
+37 KNGKLDITFW
-47 NHGNSMV
+47 NQGNSMV

-92 TAETPYQYTLCLNAT
+92 TAETPYQYTLYLNAT
-107 PMKGKGQAEQVKQKV
+107 PIKGRGLAEQVKQKV

-138 CPLFLKGINLHNMQP
+138 CPLFLKGINLHNLQP

-158 DMINILRLLKA
+158 DMIDILRLLKA

-197 ELGRSEHIAA
+197 ELGRSQHIAA

-222 GKAETSNVVISKL
+222 GKAETDNVVISRL

-303 LDEYMSLRYRQ
+303 IDEYMSLRYRQ

-385 VKNGVYTKPFS
+385 IKNGVYTKPFS

-458 QQASMAD
+458 LQASMVD

-486 AFDKATGWLTR
+486 AFDKTTGWLTR

-567 ELTEQNVA
+567 ELKEQNVA

-611 LQMPVNMCQSEYFGR
+611 LQMPVDMCQSEYFGR

-637 SQFVGLY
+637 SQFVGQY
-644 KYNVAHAQCPYTPYQ
+644 KYNVTHAQCPYIPYQ

-674 VQGLGLEVS
+674 ALGLGLEVS
-683 SAATFGASAYLT
+683 SAITFGASAYLA

-742 NPIVA
+742 NPIMD
-747 NVEKHE
+747 NVEKH

>member
-7 LIFLVLST
+7 LILLVLST
-15 GRVHATLIDSLHVT
+15 GRVYAALIDSLHVT

-37 KNGTLDITFW
+37 KNGKLDITFW
-47 NHGNSMV
+47 NQGNSMV

-92 TAETPYQYTLCLNAT
+92 TAETPYQYTLYLNAT
-107 PMKGKGQAEQVKQKV
+107 PIKGRGLAEQVKQKV

-138 CPLFLKGINLHNMQP
+138 CPLFLKGINLHNLQP

-158 DMINILRLLKA
+158 DMIDILRLLKA

-197 ELGRSEHIAA
+197 ELGRSQHIAA

-222 GKAETSNVVISKL
+222 GKAETDNVVISRL
-235 FETLKQEDTKRPV
+235 FETLKQEDTKCPV

-303 LDEYMSLRYRQ
+303 IDEYMSLRYRQ

-335 AMQEIRYQMQS
+335 ATQEIRYQMQS

-385 VKNGVYTKPFS
+385 IKNGVYTKPFS

-458 QQASMAD
+458 LQASMVD

-486 AFDKATGWLTR
+486 AFDKTTGWLTR

-567 ELTEQNVA
+567 ELKEQNVA

-611 LQMPVNMCQSEYFGR
+611 LQMPVDMCQSEYFGR

-637 SQFVGLY
+637 SQFVGQY
-644 KYNVAHAQCPYTPYQ
+644 KYNVTHAQCPYIPYQ

-674 VQGLGLEVS
+674 ALGLGLEVS
-683 SAATFGASAYLT
+683 SAITFGASAYLA

-742 NPIVA
+742 NPIMD
-747 NVEKHE
+747 NVEKY

>member
-7 LIFLVLST
+7 LILLVLST
-15 GRVHATLIDSLHVT
+15 GRVYAALIDSLHVT

-37 KNGTLDITFW
+37 KNGKLDITFW
-47 NHGNSMV
+47 NQGNSMV

-107 PMKGKGQAEQVKQKV
+107 PIKGKGLAEQVKQKV

-197 ELGRSEHIAA
+197 ELGRSQHIAA

-222 GKAETSNVVISKL
+222 GKAETDDVVISRL
-235 FETLKQEDTKRPV
+235 FEKLKKEDTKRPV

-303 LDEYMSLRYRQ
+303 IDEYMSLRYRQ

-418 GELTLDVSYHQ
+418 GELTIDVSYHQ

-458 QQASMAD
+458 LQASMVD

-486 AFDKATGWLTR
+486 AFDKTTGWLTR

-507 EGGTLK
+507 EGGTLM
-513 PTFWRALTNND
+513 PSFWRALTNND

-567 ELTEQNVA
+567 ELKEQNVV

-601 VPLALRYGMT
+601 VPHALRYGMT
-611 LQMPVNMCQSEYFGR
+611 LQLPADMCQSEYFGR

-637 SQFVGLY
+637 SQFVGQY
-644 KYNVAHAQCPYTPYQ
+644 KYNVAHAQCPYVPYQ

-674 VQGLGLEVS
+674 ALGLGLEVS
-683 SAATFGASAYLT
+683 SAATFGASAYLA

-742 NPIVA
+742 NPIMD
-747 NVEKHE
+747 NVEKH